1 MERIV
6 FYLFIL
12 SRIPEEDTTTT
23 EAPTLAEVVVE
34 TVGNA
39 VGVATFST
47 GCVYYYQEPQIICLI
62 ITSKSNELFNKS
74 SLFVYWYLK
83 AIYDSKYPNT
93 LINSFVVLLN
103 IRNFFSKILYNIF
116 DFDFQQNSLI
126 NDI

>member
-1 MERIV
+1 MKICALLLERIV
-6 FYLFIL
+6 FYLSIL

-74 SLFVYWYLK
+74 SLFVYWYLE
-83 AIYDSKYPNT
+83 ALYNSKYPNT
-93 LINSFVVLLN
+93 FEEIFREGGDIELSITLDSKVL
-103 IRNFFSKILYNIF
+103 
-116 DFDFQQNSLI
+116 
-126 NDI
+126 